1 MPVADL
7 IMPTYKEY
15 VEREQFI
22 RCWCFCL
29 TVPAT
34 PTLKQL
40 KKALKSVSDWHSL
53 GIYLDLKTHQLDAIE
68 KNHHG
73 DNERC
78 RTEMLNAWLNST
90 TTPTWEA
97 IVEALRQMEQGGVAD
112 NIQKKYNVIISTI
125 TVKGKVFTARLV
137 GFNH

>member
-29 TVPAT
+29 TAPAT

-53 GIYLDLKTHQLDAIE
+53 GIYLDLKTHQLNTIE

-73 DNERC
+73 DDERC

-90 TTPTWEA
+90 ATPTWEA
-97 IVEALRQMEQGGVAD
+97 IVEALGEIEQGRVAD
-112 NIQKKYNVIISTI
+112 DIQRKYNVITSPTPI
-125 TVKGKVFTARLV
+125 KG
-137 GFNH
+137 NP